1 MAESTNIPIH
11 EVQPPLPAP
20 TFRQLVPNPAAT
32 FKGSFAPGN
41 RQEDRLLPS
50 KVGTAEL
57 IRLYLTEGWT
67 DPSIYKSGFIEMF
80 GTMSL
85 TYLSALIDTTIG
97 NFGTSQVA
105 AYAGVT
111 NIFLLSLLIYA
122 ISSSSGG
129 HVNPLI
135 TFTTITTGL
144 TPLPRG
150 TVYMIAQTA
159 GGAIAGGLIRG
170 SFGYEMTQK
179 INGGG
184 CFLNTNQISVGQAF
198 IIEATSCFILLFLA
212 FGVGLDP
219 RQAELYGQLGP
230 LLVGTTLGLVSFA
243 SAGVVAGYTGAAM
256 NPARCFGMA
265 VARGGF
271 RDQWLWWFG
280 PLTGSLVQ
288 TAVYHAVP
296 PYHTRAK

>member
-1 MAESTNIPIH
+1 MAENTDTPLHNI
-11 EVQPPLPAP
+11 QPPLQAQ

-57 IRLYLTEGWT
+57 IQLYFTEGWR
-67 DPSIYKSGFIEMF
+67 DPAIYKSAFIEMF
-80 GTMSL
+80 GTMTL
-85 TYLSALIDTTIG
+85 IYLSALIDTTIG
-97 NFGTSQVA
+97 NFGTRQA
-105 AYAGVT
+105 PTYAGVT
-111 NIFLLSLLIYA
+111 NVILLSLLIYA

-135 TFTTITTGL
+135 TFTTVTTGL

-150 TVYMIAQTA
+150 VVYMIAQTV

-170 SFGYEMTQK
+170 SFGYEMTQE
-179 INGGG
+179 IHGGG
-184 CFLNTNQISVGQAF
+184 CFIDTDQISIGQAF
-198 IIEATSCFILLFLA
+198 IIEATSCFILTFLA

-230 LLVGTTLGLVSFA
+230 FLVGTALGLVSFA
-243 SAGVVAGYTGAAM
+243 SAGVIPGYPGASM

-265 VARGGF
+265 VARDGF
-271 RDQWLWWFG
+271 QDQWLWWVG
-280 PLTGSLVQ
+280 PLAGSLVQ

>member
-1 MAESTNIPIH
+1 MAESTNTPMH
-11 EVQPPLPAP
+11 EVQPPLQAP

-97 NFGTSQVA
+97 NFGTSQA
-105 AYAGVT
+105 ATYAGVT
-111 NIFLLSLLIYA
+111 NVFLLSILIYA

-135 TFTTITTGL
+135 TFTTVTTGL

-150 TVYMIAQTA
+150 TIYMIAQTA

-184 CFLNTNQISVGQAF
+184 CFLDTNQISVGQAF

-230 LLVGTTLGLVSFA
+230 FLVGATLGLVSFA
-243 SAGVVAGYTGAAM
+243 SAGVIPGYTGAGM

-271 RDQWLWWFG
+271 YDQWLWWFG